1 MKRIIICILLLA
13 AITAAGCSDVKDP
26 GKTDTTPVATSVIKE
41 PDEQDDN
48 DSLFIKIKDD
58 LPQTM
63 DFGNDVVKILVRGV
77 EERYYDEFYVTDYSG
92 DVVNDAI
99 YNRELSVENRLK
111 VDLQVELDGS
121 NSGHGPWEWVSKYIT
136 SGACEYDIIAGSNY
150 YTSIYAVKGEYHN
163 LKNVE
168 NLNLDKKYWAQGIIE
183 KMTVSDALYMAT
195 GSISTYLYDSTFVI
209 YFNKNLCESN
219 GLETAEIFNIVYNG
233 EWTLDKMIAMTS
245 EIYDDYNGDGKRD
258 AGDIYGFGIQVTSAT
273 DGLWSSCDIELTDI
287 DSDGSIIFIPDIDK
301 VNTVVTKMN
310 NFLWN
315 TIGCVALAESPS
327 YVKENIYLLDQQFAD
342 DKLLF
347 VTDWLYSAST
357 ETMRGMTSE
366 YGIIPYPKYDAGQED
381 YYSFVHDKFTT
392 VGIPITVS
400 DTAKIGAVLEAMASE
415 GQNNVM
421 PAYYEIAL
429 TSRYVSDK
437 DSVNMLNTIVSNIR
451 MDRAWIFAPNVNAI
465 GAKLLRN
472 QIWNNT
478 YTVASTYKANYSV
491 VNKGLATISTEFEKF
506 KDN

>member
-1 MKRIIICILLLA
+1 
-13 AITAAGCSDVKDP
+13 
-26 GKTDTTPVATSVIKE
+26 
-41 PDEQDDN
+41 
-48 DSLFIKIKDD
+48 
-58 LPQTM
+58 
-63 DFGNDVVKILVRGV
+63 
-77 EERYYDEFYVTDYSG
+77 
-92 DVVNDAI
+92 
-99 YNRELSVENRLK
+99 
-111 VDLQVELDGS
+111 
-121 NSGHGPWEWVSKYIT
+121 
-136 SGACEYDIIAGSNY
+136 
-150 YTSIYAVKGEYHN
+150 
-163 LKNVE
+163 
-168 NLNLDKKYWAQGIIE
+168 
-183 KMTVSDALYMAT
+183 
-195 GSISTYLYDSTFVI
+195 
-209 YFNKNLCESN
+209 
-219 GLETAEIFNIVYNG
+219 
-233 EWTLDKMIAMTS
+233 MIAMTS